1 MSKTKTI
8 SMRLTEDENNIIKT
22 KADKAGM
29 SMSRFIV
36 SSAISDNGLTAADKQ
51 RVYQLKVVIQDLAKQ
66 IVGAHDDPMAKQIY
80 SEVGKLWQLL
90 K

>member
-1 MSKTKTI
+1 MPKTKTI
-8 SMRLTEDENNIIKT
+8 SMRLTEDENNIIKAN
-22 KADKAGM
+22 ADKAGM

-36 SSAISDNGLTAADKQ
+36 SSAISNDGLTTADKQ
-51 RVYQLKVVIQDLAKQ
+51 RIYQMKAVIQDLAKQ

-80 SEVGKLWQLL
+80 TEVGKLWQLL

>member
-22 KADKAGM
+22 KADKVGM

-36 SSAISDNGLTAADKQ
+36 SSAISNDGLTVADKQ
-51 RVYQLKVVIQDLAKQ
+51 WVYQLKAVIQDLAKQ
-66 IVGAHDDPMAKQIY
+66 IAGAHDDSAARQIY